1 MAKRVYKMR
10 TNFPHLL
17 KPLDLGFTTLK
28 NRALMGS
35 MHTNLEET
43 KDWNRVAEFYAT
55 RARGEVA
62 LMVTGGI
69 APNIEGGVF
78 PGAAGLFDAND
89 VANHKIVTDRVHNSG
104 GKIAM
109 QILHAGRYAYG
120 PN

>member
-89 VANHKIVTDRVHNSG
+89 VASELDAKRAVDQGVRL
-104 GKIAM
+104 A
-109 QILHAGRYAYG
+109 LCL
-120 PN
+120 

>member
-1 MAKRVYKMR
+1 MN
-10 TNFPHLL
+10 TNFPNLL
-17 KPLDLGFTTLK
+17 KPLDLGFTILK

-69 APNIEGGVF
+69 APNVEGGVF

-89 VANHKIVTDRVHNSG
+89 VANHKIVTDRVHDSCV
-104 GKIAM
+104 KIAM
-109 QILHAGRYAYG
+109 QI
-120 PN
+120 